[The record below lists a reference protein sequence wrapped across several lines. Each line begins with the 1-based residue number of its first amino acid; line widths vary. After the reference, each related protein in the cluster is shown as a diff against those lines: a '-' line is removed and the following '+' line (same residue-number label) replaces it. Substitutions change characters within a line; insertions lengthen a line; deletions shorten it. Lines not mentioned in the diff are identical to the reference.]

1 LCFFFFFSLSSSL
14 GGSLLL
20 LEGLSGGFT
29 SKVGR
34 GLPPASRG
42 QDIALVSSTLKGLSS
57 SFPTSAS
64 GTGFFKV
71 CKNKAA
77 FLLRSA

>member
-1 LCFFFFFSLSSSL
+1 
-14 GGSLLL
+14 L

-42 QDIALVSSTLKGLSS
+42 QDIALVSWEQKQEGINRGDRKVQILDPH
-57 SFPTSAS
+57 F
-64 GTGFFKV
+64 GF
-71 CKNKAA
+71 
-77 FLLRSA
+77 LYQ